1 MFLNIRLYAEKD
13 NVYFISELIC
23 ERLGIPLVEIIHV
36 AHLSSELSS
45 KNHLLRVKCDL
56 KQQQCMVVSEC

>member
-1 MFLNIRLYAEKD
+1 MLLNLRLYAEKD
-13 NVYFISELIC
+13 DVYFVNELIC

-45 KNHLLRVKCDL
+45 K
-56 KQQQCMVVSEC
+56 